1 MNPADL
7 DNAAD
12 QYAEL
17 QIAAAAIGPQAVDEV
32 NRIIATHGAMGYP
45 VAVGVVAG
53 LARRQAQVE
62 GKADAIS
69 GVYAARFREH
79 AATYQTGDLEG
90 AARYQS
96 VSQSDPWDWDGET
109 EEYEP
114 INPGGAAAGPNA
126 GPAIPRP

>member
-1 MNPADL
+1 MWSL
-7 DNAAD
+7 GW
-12 QYAEL
+12 L
-17 QIAAAAIGPQAVDEV
+17 
-32 NRIIATHGAMGYP
+32 
-45 VAVGVVAG
+45 AG
-53 LARRQAQVE
+53 RPRWRARPP
-62 GKADAIS
+62 IS

-79 AATYQTGDLEG
+79 AATYQTGDREG

-126 GPAIPRP
+126 GPAIPPTLI